1 MDELLKALYDNH
13 YNPLPLSELKREVED
28 CHKKLIEVLDKPE
41 RKLVL
46 QIIDAKDQIAETTS
60 IDCFIAGFQLACKL
74 SYELNHREK
83 THSLLMKRPIINS
96 NAFLLSNEN
105 EGGSQ

>member
-28 CHKKLIEVLDKPE
+28 CHKKLIEVLDKPK

-46 QIIDAKDQIAETTS
+46 RIIDAKDQITETLS
-60 IDCFIAGFQLACKL
+60 IDSFIAGFQLASKL

-83 THSLLMKRPIINS
+83 THPMLMKRPLINS
-96 NAFLLSNEN
+96 DAFLLSNEN

>member
-46 QIIDAKDQIAETTS
+46 RIIDAKDQIAETHS
-60 IDCFIAGFQLACKL
+60 IDSFIAGFQLACKL
-74 SYELNHREK
+74 SYELNYREK
-83 THSLLMKRPIINS
+83 THPMLMKRPIINS
-96 NAFLLSNEN
+96 DAFQLSNEN

>member
-46 QIIDAKDQIAETTS
+46 QIIDAKDQISEMLS
-60 IDCFIAGFQLACKL
+60 IDSFIAGFQLACKL
-74 SYELNHREK
+74 SKELNHREK
-83 THSLLMKRPIINS
+83 THPMLIKRPINS
-96 NAFLLSNEN
+96 DAFQLSNEN